1 MSYKDVELA
10 IKGLDEIVGKH
21 VKFPSLIVVGGH
33 PGAGKTTFAST
44 ICVNNAKKGKKCLY
58 LSFQEDIDKLA
69 SSLGAL
75 GKELKRLNQE
85 GKIAFEKLPMTFD
98 PESLMDSITKHLDAI
113 APSIIV
119 IDPINIP
126 LQAIGLNRRKRAV
139 LQNFFYEL
147 PNMIDG
153 LVILLA
159 ELPFGEV
166 ELKIGDI
173 EFVADALIILKYRF
187 EDSIIVREL
196 EIRKFRGTPIKL
208 AQFPFA
214 ITQKGI
220 RVYPPISIKEIKRLN
235 NVLIKTLSGK
245 LEMVYYGL
253 KLGEVAT
260 VFYPPCC
267 PTLQTLLLI
276 LDVLKRYNMKGLLIS
291 YWLSEH
297 ELKTLLASIL
307 EHDFNLR
314 YEKALSVI
322 EQFMPKYLEV
332 VSINPLSMGSVE
344 LIAAEIEEIE
354 SRNPDIV
361 VYMFPEIL
369 EYAYQDRAYFRYII
383 NKILYLKRSGKLTI
397 NLINKINEFVYNAYS
412 SLSDVVFDVR
422 MSRDTRKENYI
433 CVSRS
438 GRRIHCYNFDEI
450 IDSSLLE
457 KLYNSLIKGGAG
469 SESSSE

>member
-1 MSYKDVELA
+1 MQFTDVEIA
-10 IKGLDEIVGKH
+10 IKGLDEVIGKY
-21 VKFPSLIVVGGH
+21 VKFPALLVVGGH
-33 PGAGKTTFAST
+33 PGAGKTTFATT
-44 ICVNNAKKGKKCLY
+44 ICVNNAKKNKKCLY
-58 LSFQEDIDKLA
+58 LSFQEGIDKLA
-69 SSLGAL
+69 SALGAL
-75 GKELKRLNQE
+75 GKEFKRLRDE
-85 GKIAFEKLPMTFD
+85 GKIKFQKLPMTLD
-98 PESLMDSITKHLDAI
+98 PENVVDSINEALDEI
-113 APSIIV
+113 DPRIIV

-126 LQAIGLNRRKRAV
+126 LEAAGANRRKRAV
-139 LQNFFYEL
+139 LQNFFHEL
-147 PNMIDG
+147 PNLIDG

-208 AQFPFA
+208 AQFPFS

-220 RVYPPISIKEIKRLN
+220 RVYPPISIKEIRRLN
-235 NVLIKTLSGK
+235 NVLIRTASGK
-245 LEMVYYGL
+245 LEMVYHGL
-253 KLGEVAT
+253 KLGEVAS

-276 LDVLKRYNMKGLLIS
+276 LDILKRYNMRGLLIS

-307 EHDFNLR
+307 EHDFNLS
-314 YEKALSVI
+314 YEKALSVV
-322 EQFMPKYLEV
+322 ERFMPKYLEV
-332 VSINPLSMGSVE
+332 VSINPLSMGSAE
-344 LIAAEIEEIE
+344 LIATEIEEIE

-361 VYMFPEIL
+361 VYMYPEIL
-369 EYAYQDRAYFRYII
+369 EYTYQDRIYFRCIL
-383 NKILYLKRSGKLTI
+383 NKILYLKRSGKLII

-412 SLSDVVFDVR
+412 SLSDVIFEVKMAEGID
-422 MSRDTRKENYI
+422 KGNYI

-438 GRRIHCYNFDEI
+438 GRRLHCYQFDEI
-450 IDSSLLE
+450 IDSNLLE
-457 KLYNSLIKGGAG
+457 KLYNSLVKGGAN
-469 SESSSE
+469 SESSFE

>member
-1 MSYKDVELA
+1 LQFTDVEIA
-10 IKGLDEIVGKH
+10 IKGLDEVIGKY
-21 VKFPSLIVVGGH
+21 VKFPALLVVGGH
-33 PGAGKTTFAST
+33 PGAGKTTFATT
-44 ICVNNAKKGKKCLY
+44 ICVNNAKNNKKCLY
-58 LSFQEDIDKLA
+58 LSFQEDVNKLVSA
-69 SSLGAL
+69 LGAL
-75 GKELKRLNQE
+75 GEEFKRLHDE
-85 GKIAFEKLPMTFD
+85 GKIKFQKLPMTLD
-98 PESLMDSITKHLDAI
+98 PENIVDTINEALDKI
-113 APSIIV
+113 DPRIIV

-126 LQAIGLNRRKRAV
+126 LEAAGANRRKRAV
-139 LQNFFYEL
+139 LQNFFHEL
-147 PNMIDG
+147 PSLIDG

-214 ITQKGI
+214 ITQSGI

-235 NVLIKTLSGK
+235 NLLIKTVSGK
-245 LEMVYYGL
+245 LELIYHGL

-276 LDVLKRYNMKGLLIS
+276 LDILKRYNMKGLLIS

-307 EHDFNLR
+307 EHEFNLS
-314 YEKALSVI
+314 YEKALSTV
-322 EQFMPKYLEV
+322 EKFMPTYLEV

-369 EYAYQDRAYFRYII
+369 EYTYQDRIYFRYIL
-383 NKILYLKRSGKLTI
+383 NKILYLKRSGKLII

-422 MSRDTRKENYI
+422 ITAGVEKEDYI

-438 GRRIHCYNFDEI
+438 GRRLHCYQFDEI
-450 IDSSLLE
+450 VDSSLLE
-457 KLYNSLIKGGAG
+457 KLYNSLIRGGAD
-469 SESSSE
+469 SESSIK

>member
-1 MSYKDVELA
+1 MRFTDVEIA
-10 IKGLDEIVGKH
+10 IKGLDEVIGRYI
-21 VKFPSLIVVGGH
+21 KFPSLLVVGGH
-33 PGAGKTTFAST
+33 PGAGKTTFATT
-44 ICVNNAKKGKKCLY
+44 ICVNNAKKNRKCLY
-58 LSFQEDIDKLA
+58 LSFQENKEKLV
-69 SSLGAL
+69 SSLGTL
-75 GKELKRLNQE
+75 GKEFEKLEKE
-85 GKIAFEKLPMTFD
+85 GKIKFEKLPMTFD
-98 PESLMDSITKHLDAI
+98 PESVIDNINQVLDKI
-113 APSIIV
+113 DPRIIV

-126 LQAIGLNRRKRAV
+126 LEAAGPNRRKRAV
-139 LQNFFYEL
+139 LQNFFYDL
-147 PNMIDG
+147 PNIIEG

-173 EFVADALIILKYRF
+173 EFVADGLIILKYRF

-214 ITQKGI
+214 ITQRGI

-235 NVLIKTLSGK
+235 NILIKTLSGK
-245 LEMVYYGL
+245 LEMVYHGL

-267 PTLQTLLLI
+267 PTLQALLLV
-276 LDVLKRYNMKGLLIS
+276 LDILKRYNLKGLLIS

-307 EHDFNLR
+307 EHEFNLN
-314 YEKALSVI
+314 YEKALTVV
-322 EQFMPKYLEV
+322 EQFMPRYLDV

-369 EYAYQDRAYFRYII
+369 EYAFQDRVYFRYIL
-383 NKILYLKRSGKLTI
+383 NKILYLKRSGKLII

-412 SLSDVVFDVR
+412 SLSDVVFDVI
-422 MSRDTRKENYI
+422 MTEGAVKDNYI

-438 GRRIHCYNFDEI
+438 GRRLHCYQFDDI
-450 IDSSLLE
+450 VDSALLE
-457 KLYNSLIKGGAG
+457 KLYNSLVKGGA
-469 SESSSE
+469 SSEFNS